1 VDVLLCIL
9 LLYEGDTDMKCLAL
23 IFVGLVGTA
32 VAGFAQTPGATSWPP
47 AAGVRA
53 RILSP
58 VLGDERQVGTV
69 ESVTGDT
76 LRFRRAESVS
86 SVSLKPSEITMIEVS
101 TGTHTA
107 KAKWAVIG
115 FLAGAAAGAGIAAAT
130 YTPCRDSFACI
141 RDIGGRS
148 GSIGL
153 GAIVGALS
161 GGLAGTLW
169 GTRRR
174 ETWAPVSR

>member
-1 VDVLLCIL
+1 
-9 LLYEGDTDMKCLAL
+9 MKRLAL
-23 IFVGLVGTA
+23 IFVGLLGTG

-47 AAGVRA
+47 AVGVRA

-58 VLGDERQVGTV
+58 VLGAERQVGTV
-69 ESVTGDT
+69 ESVAGDT
-76 LRFRRAESVS
+76 LRFRPAQGV
-86 SVSLKPSEITMIEVS
+86 SVSLKRSEITMVEVS

-115 FLAGAAAGAGIAAAT
+115 FLAGAGAGAGIASAT
-130 YTPCRDSFACI
+130 YTPCRDSFGCI
-141 RDIGGRS
+141 GDIGGRS

-153 GAIVGALS
+153 GAILGALS

-174 ETWAPVSR
+174 ETWARVGR

>member
-1 VDVLLCIL
+1 
-9 LLYEGDTDMKCLAL
+9 MKRLAL

-32 VAGFAQTPGATSWPP
+32 VAGLAQTPGAASWPP

-58 VLGDERQVGTV
+58 VLGGERQVGTV

-76 LRFRRAESVS
+76 LRFRPEGMS
-86 SVSLKPSEITMIEVS
+86 SVSLKPSDITMIEVN
-101 TGTHTA
+101 TGSHTA
-107 KAKWAVIG
+107 KAKWAAIG

-130 YTPCRDSFACI
+130 YTPCKDSFACI
-141 RDIGGRS
+141 GDIGGRS

-153 GAIVGALS
+153 GAIFGALT
-161 GGLAGTLW
+161 GGIAGTLW
-169 GTRRR
+169 GAQRH

>member
-1 VDVLLCIL
+1 
-9 LLYEGDTDMKCLAL
+9 MKCLAM

-32 VAGFAQTPGATSWPP
+32 AAGFAQTPGPTSWPP

-58 VLGDERQVGTV
+58 VLGGERRVGTV

-76 LRFRRAESVS
+76 LRFRPAEGF
-86 SVSLKPSEITMIEVS
+86 SVSLKPSEITMIEIS

-107 KAKWAVIG
+107 KAKWAAIG

-130 YTPCRDSFACI
+130 YKPCRDSFACI
-141 RDIGGRS
+141 GDIGGRS
-148 GSIGL
+148 GTIGL
-153 GAIVGALS
+153 DAILGALF
-161 GGLAGTLW
+161 GGVAGTLW
-169 GTRRR
+169 GSQRH
-174 ETWAPVSR
+174 ETWVPVSR

>member
-1 VDVLLCIL
+1 
-9 LLYEGDTDMKCLAL
+9 MKCLAL

-47 AAGVRA
+47 AAGARVR
-53 RILSP
+53 IVSP
-58 VLGDERQVGTV
+58 ALGGEKQVGTV

-76 LRFRRAESVS
+76 LRFRPEGLS
-86 SVSLKPSEITMIEVS
+86 SVSLKTSEITLIEVS

-107 KAKWAVIG
+107 KAKWAAIG
-115 FLAGAAAGAGIAAAT
+115 FLAGAGAGAGIAAAT
-130 YTPCRDSFACI
+130 YKQCRDSFACI
-141 RDIGGRS
+141 GDIGGRS

-153 GAIVGALS
+153 GAIFGALS

-169 GTRRR
+169 GARRL
-174 ETWAPVSR
+174 ETWVPVSR